1 MNIYLRELK
10 ANAKGLLFWLLGL
23 IILIAAGMGKFAGA
37 GNSSQSVNAIME
49 AMPDVILAMFGMN
62 GLDLDTIEGYYGV
75 ISFLVLIMA
84 AIHSGMLGSVI
95 IAKEERDKT
104 SEFLFVRPVSRTSV
118 VTSKILAAL
127 TNVVLFNFVSFFITW
142 TMAETVAKGNSLSSD
157 MLVMSVGILLI
168 QLLFMFMGTC
178 FASGLKKSGK
188 ASGITTGAALVG
200 YIIYIISDMDERFHF
215 LKALTPFKYFEPR
228 NIVNG
233 AGLETIYVTI
243 LLILTALFIIATYIF
258 FQKRDLNT

>member
-10 ANAKGLLFWLLGL
+10 ANAKGLLLWLLWL
-23 IILIAAGMGKFAGA
+23 IVLIAAGMGKFAGA
-37 GNSSQSVNAIME
+37 ENSSQSVNAIME

-104 SEFLFVRPVSRTSV
+104 SEFLFVRPVTRTSV
-118 VTSKILAAL
+118 ITSKIFAAL
-127 TNVVLFNFVSFFITW
+127 TNVVLFNLLSFLTSWII
-142 TMAETVAKGNSLSSD
+142 AKTVAKGSSLSSI
-157 MLVMSVGILLI
+157 MLNISVGMLLI
-168 QLLFMFMGTC
+168 QLLFLFMGTC
-178 FASGLKKSGK
+178 LASGLKESGK
-188 ASGITTGAALVG
+188 ASGITTGVVLVS
-200 YIIYIISDMDERFHF
+200 YITYIISDMDERFRF
-215 LKALTPFKYFEPR
+215 LKVLTPFKYFEPAS
-228 NIVNG
+228 IING
-233 AGLETIYVTI
+233 AGLETIYVAI

-258 FQKRDLNT
+258 FQKRDLNS